1 MTMKDHPQPRY
12 FVVPAFLVFI
22 VVAMGAAALVE
33 QAGWSRKVGWAVAAA
48 VAIAAGVHG
57 MTMRYATHPEYTW
70 VNAATGLTHYI
81 DTHPNGKRLM
91 VSTSGDEITLVTH
104 LPTICDEL
112 STEDL
117 AEKLGRFEPG
127 WFSSWNDIDPETLT
141 DLHTRYSLE
150 QVASFPAFDDPDR
163 NVLVLFKLHPLPG
176 GTVRDVNDPRLSAVL
191 PDDHIEVPVE

>member
-1 MTMKDHPQPRY
+1 MEM
-12 FVVPAFLVFI
+12 
-22 VVAMGAAALVE
+22 
-33 QAGWSRKVGWAVAAA
+33 
-48 VAIAAGVHG
+48 
-57 MTMRYATHPEYTW
+57 MRYATHPEYTW

-127 WFSSWNDIDPETLT
+127 WFSSWNDIDPNTLA

-163 NVLVLFKLHPLPG
+163 NVLVLFKLHRLAG
-176 GTVRDVNDPRLSAVL
+176 GKVRDVNDPRLSAVL
-191 PDDHIEVPVE
+191 PDDQVEVPVE